1 MLVFVAFI
9 AFWQGAAVIGRNIGI
24 PTFTGTLEAI
34 WDLMFVDG
42 RIWGALID
50 SNQTLF
56 VGFAISA
63 AAAVPLGLA
72 AGRSRALDRLLNP
85 YTAILL
91 AIPIAPL
98 IPISIAA
105 FGLSLAARVAIVIL
119 FCVIFIYVN
128 TRAGVRSVDYRLVEM
143 ATSFGASERLIWRK
157 VVIPAAMPAM
167 FAGLRIGLGRALTGM
182 VAVELLLYATGV
194 GRLLLEYRDKLEPA
208 YVFATVSFVIAE
220 ALLLLEVARFI
231 ERKVAPWND

>member
-1 MLVFVAFI
+1 MFVGFI
-9 AFWQGAAVIGRNIGI
+9 AFWQLAAVISRNIGI
-24 PTFTGTLEAI
+24 PTFTATVEAT
-34 WDLMFVDG
+34 WDLMVVDR
-42 RIWGALID
+42 RIWGALLD

-56 VGFAISA
+56 LGFVLSA

-72 AGRSRALDRLLNP
+72 AGRSKALDRLLNP

-91 AIPIAPL
+91 AIPVAPL

-105 FGLSLAARVAIVIL
+105 FGLSLAARVTIVVL

-128 TRAGVRSVDYRLVEM
+128 TRAGVRSVDHRLVEM
-143 ATSFGASERLIWRK
+143 ATSFGASERTIWQK

-208 YVFATVSFVIAE
+208 YVFATVGFVIAE
-220 ALLLLEVARFI
+220 ALILLELARFI